1 MARPIPV
8 ADLAIATAALRQ
20 IVEIFNESGL
30 DQTMTFDEFLLECAS
45 KVKFQPSTRQ
55 LILTFDLA
63 TGADQPDPTNT
74 PD

>member
-8 ADLAIATAALRQ
+8 ADLAVAKAALVQ

-30 DQTMTFDEFLLECAS
+30 DQTMTFDEFLLDCAS

-55 LILTFDLA
+55 LVLTFDLA
-63 TGADQPDPTNT
+63 TGGQESGTDG
-74 PD
+74 